1 MTTDLITTF
10 TPKDKEGDTDF
21 RYESDLQNIFDTMR
35 PEVLIGLQEFK
46 HKTTQLEIKYGSLAL
61 EFALNWIKYT
71 DQLYADDTFNKYNF
85 KAKSLNKYLG
95 EGLKVIGFKPKNIY
109 KLIAAAR
116 FHKRLQEDI
125 TKDYG
130 FGLNE
135 HAKEVYEFVLTL
147 PISSQYLLGGM
158 TDEGIT
164 KAMEYEDITVREI
177 EKLKQKY
184 PINTEERR
192 GRRKNPLTQ
201 LERVSDNQ
209 EAITIESTEVK
220 EVTQESIAKD
230 IVSLVKQLDTSP
242 EVWKDQEIISILRE
256 AKRELMSIAHLALQP
271 TKELTPN

>member
-71 DQLYADDTFNKYNF
+71 DQLYADDTYNKYNF

-220 EVTQESIAKD
+220 EVTQESIARD
-230 IVSLVKQLDTSP
+230 IVSLAKQINR
-242 EVWKDQEIISILRE
+242 EVWKDQEIISILKE
-256 AKRELMSIAHLALQP
+256 AQSELWNIAHIAAQP
-271 TKELTPN
+271 TKELTTN

>member
-201 LERVSDNQ
+201 LERVSDNE

-220 EVTQESIAKD
+220 EVTQESIARD
-230 IVSLVKQLDTSP
+230 IVSLAKQINR
-242 EVWKDQEIISILRE
+242 EVWKDQEIISILKE
-256 AKRELMSIAHLALQP
+256 AQSELWNIAHIAAQP
-271 TKELTPN
+271 TKELTTN

>member
-220 EVTQESIAKD
+220 EVTQESIARD
-230 IVSLVKQLDTSP
+230 IVSLAKQINR
-242 EVWKDQEIISILRE
+242 EVWKDQEIISILKE
-256 AKRELMSIAHLALQP
+256 AQSELWNIAHIAAQP
-271 TKELTPN
+271 TKELTTN

>member
-1 MTTDLITTF
+1 MKTDLITTF

-209 EAITIESTEVK
+209 EAINIESTEVK
-220 EVTQESIAKD
+220 EVTQESIARD
-230 IVSLVKQLDTSP
+230 IVSLARQIKRD
-242 EVWKDQEIISILRE
+242 VWKDQEIISILKE
-256 AKRELMSIAHLALQP
+256 AQSELWNIAHIAAQP
-271 TKELTPN
+271 TKELTTN

>member
-1 MTTDLITTF
+1 MTSELINTF
-10 TPKDKEGDTDF
+10 TPKDKQGDTDF

-71 DQLYADDTFNKYNF
+71 DQLFADDTYNKFNF

-158 TDEGIT
+158 TDEGVS
-164 KAMEYEDITVREI
+164 KAMEYEDITVREL
-177 EKLKQKY
+177 EKLKQQY

-192 GRRKNPLTQ
+192 GRRKNPLSQ

-220 EVTQESIAKD
+220 EVTQESIARD
-230 IVSLVKQLDTSP
+230 IVSLAKQINRD
-242 EVWKDQEIISILRE
+242 VWKDQEIISILKE
-256 AKRELMSIAHLALQP
+256 AQSELWNIAHIAAQP
-271 TKELTPN
+271 TKELTTN

>member
-220 EVTQESIAKD
+220 EVTQESIARD
-230 IVSLVKQLDTSP
+230 IVSLAKQ
-242 EVWKDQEIISILRE
+242 INR
-256 AKRELMSIAHLALQP
+256 
-271 TKELTPN
+271 

>member
-1 MTTDLITTF
+1 MTSDLINTF
-10 TPKDKEGDTDF
+10 TPKDKQGDTDF

-71 DQLYADDTFNKYNF
+71 DQLFADETYNKFNF

-158 TDEGIT
+158 TDEGVS
-164 KAMEYEDITVREI
+164 KAMEYEDITVREL
-177 EKLKQKY
+177 EKLKQQY

-192 GRRKNPLTQ
+192 GRRKNPLSQ

-220 EVTQESIAKD
+220 EVTQESIARD
-230 IVSLVKQLDTSP
+230 IVSLAKQINRD
-242 EVWKDQEIISILRE
+242 VWKDQEIISILKE
-256 AKRELMSIAHLALQP
+256 AQSELWNIAHIAAQP
-271 TKELTPN
+271 TKELTTN

>member
-1 MTTDLITTF
+1 MTSELINTF

-220 EVTQESIAKD
+220 EVTQESIARD
-230 IVSLVKQLDTSP
+230 IVSLAKQINR
-242 EVWKDQEIISILRE
+242 EVWKDQEIISILKE
-256 AKRELMSIAHLALQP
+256 AQSELWNIAHIAAQP
-271 TKELTPN
+271 TKELTTN

>member
-1 MTTDLITTF
+1 MTASTRVLSKMLKPELFKTA
-10 TPKDKEGDTDF
+10 
-21 RYESDLQNIFDTMR
+21 
-35 PEVLIGLQEFK
+35 EVL
-46 HKTTQLEIKYGSLAL
+46 
-61 EFALNWIKYT
+61 
-71 DQLYADDTFNKYNF
+71 D
-85 KAKSLNKYLG
+85 
-95 EGLKVIGFKPKNIY
+95 
-109 KLIAAAR
+109 
-116 FHKRLQEDI
+116 KRLQEDI

-130 FGLNE
+130 FGPNE

-164 KAMEYEDITVREI
+164 KAMEYEDITVREL

-220 EVTQESIAKD
+220 EVTQESIARD
-230 IVSLVKQLDTSP
+230 IVSLAKQINR
-242 EVWKDQEIISILRE
+242 EVWKDQEIISILKE
-256 AKRELMSIAHLALQP
+256 AQSELWNIAHIAAQP
-271 TKELTPN
+271 TKELTTN

>member
-1 MTTDLITTF
+1 
-10 TPKDKEGDTDF
+10 
-21 RYESDLQNIFDTMR
+21 
-35 PEVLIGLQEFK
+35 
-46 HKTTQLEIKYGSLAL
+46 
-61 EFALNWIKYT
+61 
-71 DQLYADDTFNKYNF
+71 
-85 KAKSLNKYLG
+85 LNKYLG

-220 EVTQESIAKD
+220 EVTQESIARD
-230 IVSLVKQLDTSP
+230 IVSLAKQINR
-242 EVWKDQEIISILRE
+242 EVWKDQEIISILKE
-256 AKRELMSIAHLALQP
+256 AQSELWNIAHIAAQP
-271 TKELTPN
+271 TKELTTN

>member
-1 MTTDLITTF
+1 MTSELINTF

-220 EVTQESIAKD
+220 EVTQESIAREL
-230 IVSLVKQLDTSP
+230 VSLAKQLDR
-242 EVWKDQEIISILRE
+242 EVWKDQKIISILKE
-256 AKRELMSIAHLALQP
+256 AQSDLWNIAHIASQP

>member
-1 MTTDLITTF
+1 MTSDLINTF
-10 TPKDKEGDTDF
+10 TPKDNQGDTDF
-21 RYESDLQNIFDTMR
+21 RYEADLQNIFDTMR
-35 PEVLIGLQEFK
+35 PEVLIGLKEFK

-71 DQLYADDTFNKYNF
+71 DQLFADDTYNKYNF

-158 TDEGIT
+158 TDEGVS
-164 KAMEYEDITVREI
+164 KAMGYEDITVREL
-177 EKLKQKY
+177 EKLKQEF

-192 GRRKNPLTQ
+192 GRRKNPLSQ

-220 EVTQESIAKD
+220 EVTQESIARD
-230 IVSLVKQLDTSP
+230 IVSLAKQINR
-242 EVWKDQEIISILRE
+242 EVWKDQEIISILKE
-256 AKRELMSIAHLALQP
+256 AQSELWNIAHIAAQP
-271 TKELTPN
+271 TKELTTN

>member
-164 KAMEYEDITVREI
+164 KAMEYEDITVREL

-220 EVTQESIAKD
+220 EVTQESIARD
-230 IVSLVKQLDTSP
+230 IVSLARQIKRD
-242 EVWKDQEIISILRE
+242 VWKDQEIISILKE
-256 AKRELMSIAHLALQP
+256 AQSELWNIAHIAAQP
-271 TKELTPN
+271 TKELTTN